1 MPTALF
7 RRGLISKALVAS
19 VVFVACKKSTR
30 VPEASGSTTSATRS
44 AAAEPETVLVQHR
57 ADWER
62 FQHALPQAP
71 DSAAGRLEAYRR
83 EYGLP
88 FTFFVN
94 SRAPAAILRQL
105 HKPDDEMGCG
115 ATVTAF
121 VKQMPI
127 HHVVLET
134 SPVIEFDST
143 GRVLSEWDVP
153 GDVDF
158 SELVAGVS
166 GEEVILAYD
175 AGRSGVY
182 VRIRPDGRYV
192 VSAEPPPPLEREE
205 WIALEDSTWIR
216 VRPRDDG
223 TLSMHSPFTRGVDP
237 GRWEPLGDSG
247 WYVRTDSGP
256 HRGAVARA
264 ITLPNTAPAP
274 RLVSCPKSGRF
285 EGMQCRGFPDGSR
298 ERRLAF
304 PTPCT

>member
-1 MPTALF
+1 MSRALI
-7 RRGLISKALVAS
+7 RRALLSQALVAT
-19 VVFVACKKSTR
+19 VVFVACKKST
-30 VPEASGSTTSATRS
+30 PAADAPGSTTSATAS
-44 AAAEPETVLVQHR
+44 AAARAETAVVQHR
-57 ADWER
+57 ADWEG
-62 FQHALPQAP
+62 FQQALPRAP

-94 SRAPAAILRQL
+94 SSAPEAVLRQL
-105 HKPDDEMGCG
+105 DKPDDEMGCG

-121 VKQMPI
+121 VKQMPN

-143 GRVLSEWDVP
+143 GGVLREWHVP

-158 SELVAGVS
+158 WELVAGVS
-166 GEEVILAYD
+166 GDEVILAYD
-175 AGRSGVY
+175 WGRSGVF
-182 VRIRPDGRYV
+182 VRIRPDGRYR
-192 VSAEPPPPLEREE
+192 VSAELPRPLEREE
-205 WIALEDSTWIR
+205 WIALEDSTWVR

-223 TLSMHSPFTRGVDP
+223 TVSMHSPFTRGVDP

-256 HRGAVARA
+256 HRGATAHS
-264 ITLPNTAPAP
+264 ITLPHAPEP